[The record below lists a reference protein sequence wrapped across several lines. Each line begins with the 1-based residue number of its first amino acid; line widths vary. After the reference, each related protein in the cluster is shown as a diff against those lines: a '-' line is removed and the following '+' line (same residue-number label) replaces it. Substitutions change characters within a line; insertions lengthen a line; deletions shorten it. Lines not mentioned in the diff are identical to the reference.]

1 MAMGE
6 LFTRKRKISQ
16 RYLLLYLKQ
25 STLVMKS
32 VQLFVRM
39 TVQSTIRAD
48 GAIKEDADSA
58 EKLLDLE
65 ELIASAERR
74 GNRKEVNKLE
84 RQLDNLLEAQLDDD
98 LLDFG

>member
-1 MAMGE
+1 
-6 LFTRKRKISQ
+6 
-16 RYLLLYLKQ
+16 
-25 STLVMKS
+25 
-32 VQLFVRM
+32 M

-48 GAIKEDADSA
+48 GASKEDADSA

-65 ELIASAERR
+65 ELITSAERR